1 MTERKRLIVSFALL
15 LFVFALLIPTANAK
29 DGEFD
34 KVVSHLKSKYQAKK
48 VKIPFLWVAKFAVKI
63 VRPAGV
69 KSFDIT
75 LFEDLKF
82 SKATLDEEMQAAMR
96 NSLSAEWSPILRV
109 RSRNGEQV
117 YMYMREAGN
126 DVKIMFVTI
135 DKNEAAVIRAKFNPE
150 KLAEFINNPKIFGIS
165 LSDSDQRAS
174 NNKEKK
180 AKQIEEGKTEE
191 KNEEPK
197 KDN

>member
-1 MTERKRLIVSFALL
+1 MTLRKRLLVSFALL
-15 LFVFALLIPTANAK
+15 LFVFALTQPETANGK

-34 KVVSHLKSKYQAKK
+34 AVVSHLKTKYQAKK
-48 VKIPFLWVAKFAVKI
+48 VKIPFLWVARFAVKI

-75 LFEDLKF
+75 LFEKLQF
-82 SKATLDEEMQAAMR
+82 SKTTLDEEMQAAMR
-96 NSLSAEWSPILRV
+96 NSLSAEWSPVLRV
-109 RSRNGEQV
+109 RSRTGEQV

-135 DKNEAAVIRAKFNPE
+135 DNENAAVIRAKFNPE

-174 NNKEKK
+174 KRERKSEPT
-180 AKQIEEGKTEE
+180 EEAKTEE
-191 KNEEPK
+191 KEEPK

>member
-1 MTERKRLIVSFALL
+1 MQRKRLIVSFALL
-15 LFVFALLIPTANAK
+15 LFVFALTIQTANAK

-82 SKATLDEEMQAAMR
+82 SKTTLDEEMQSAMR

-117 YMYMREAGN
+117 YMYMREAGK
-126 DVKIMFVTI
+126 DVKIIFVTI
-135 DKNEAAVIRAKFNPE
+135 DNNEAAVIRAKFNPE
-150 KLAEFINNPKIFGIS
+150 KLAEFINDPKIFGVS

-174 NNKEKK
+174 NKEKK
-180 AKQIEEGKTEE
+180 AKPIEEAKTEE
-191 KNEEPK
+191 KNEEPQ
-197 KDN
+197 NNN